1 MKLISDIRIYQSD
14 VENADG
20 NPLPVSVANRSLGL
34 AAQRIAMKLR
44 EAGFSL
50 GEFTHLYLN
59 FTTCLPEGAI
69 QPAKRTA
76 DRYHPWYR
84 YYDVGICRRAFERL
98 SHTDATVTEV
108 TEMVFDRIRQALVT
122 YFATEEQPAGVIE
135 LAVEEALSKG
145 AEMRMR
151 FKEKKTA
158 KATAVL
164 YLTLREDARYE
175 PVICVYDL
183 QGKTLLEETLA
194 PTLDLSSVGEIL
206 LSSRKVT
213 VKPRKSVYAQGLA
226 PVSFSF

>member
-14 VENADG
+14 VENTDG
-20 NPLPVSVANRSLGL
+20 NPLPGPTGNRALNL

-59 FTTCLPEGAI
+59 FTTCLPEGTI
-69 QPAKRTA
+69 RPAKRTA

-84 YYDVGICRRAFERL
+84 YYDVGVCRQAFDRL
-98 SHTDATVTEV
+98 NRTDASATEV

-122 YFATEEQPAGVIE
+122 YFAPDGQSVRVIE
-135 LAVEEALSKG
+135 SAVEEALSKG

-151 FKEKKTA
+151 FKEKKAA

-175 PVICVYDL
+175 PVVCVYDL
-183 QGKTLLEETLA
+183 QGRTLLEETLA
-194 PTLDLSSVGEIL
+194 PTSDLSSIGEIL